1 MEDANSKM
9 AAMQA
14 QFEETIAKLHEVF
27 HCKAASSRSSKQVN
41 VV

>member
-1 MEDANSKM
+1 MEDTNAQM

-14 QFEETIAKLHEVF
+14 EFEETIAKLREDF
-27 HCKAASSRSSKQVN
+27 NCKAASSRSSI